1 MINVLSPHGNFNGQP
16 GYLAEF
22 LRGPWFGRSPSLGK
36 ASPTT
41 LRRRPAPSGRL
52 HSGIDSSSR
61 PPVFVATILPELFHI
76 GFAVADIQL
85 VLNRLPDIQLIK
97 PITPGVSVKEFAF
110 IRDPSGLPVELVVEK
125 EGQ

>member
-1 MINVLSPHGNFNGQP
+1 MSYHHTAILTAN
-16 GYLAEF
+16 LATSQSFYEA
-22 LRGPWFGRSPSLGK
+22 LGLVV
-36 ASPTT
+36 
-41 LRRRPAPSGRL
+41 LRRWEKPAQRL
-52 HSGIDSSSR
+52 S
-61 PPVFVATILPELFHI
+61 VVALRHPDGFILELIHHPDHQYLSLPLLPELFHI